1 MKKAVKVLLG
11 IAAAGASASA
21 AAFAVKKYRDGHNKY
36 AGGCDDFFTDEDPDT
51 EPDEDDDYDF
61 TPEEEE
67 SLIGTDDSVTADSD
81 DTASNLVVLDKD
93 GIAFIK
99 YLVDGIKNVAYL
111 MDARNED
118 IERLIRRRN
127 ISNADK
133 LAQIRA
139 LCAAGKD
146 NVDLLNGCAE
156 DISDVV
162 SEKIPEDFW
171 EFIMNDYKEDTEDG
185 E

>member
-21 AAFAVKKYRDGHNKY
+21 AALAIKKYRDGHKKY
-36 AGGCDDFFTDEDPDT
+36 TDGCDDFFTEEDPDT
-51 EPDEDDDYDF
+51 DFDDDYDF
-61 TPEEEE
+61 PPEEEE
-67 SLIGTDDSVTADSD
+67 SLIGTDDSDTAEGD
-81 DTASNLVVLDKD
+81 DTASNMVVLDKD
-93 GIAFIK
+93 GVAFIK
-99 YLVDGIKNVAYL
+99 YLADGIKSVAYL
-111 MDARNED
+111 LDARNED

-139 LCAAGKD
+139 LCAAGRD

-171 EFIMNDYKEDTEDG
+171 EFIMNDNKEDMEDG